1 MFPYSSLYEILN
13 VSETAS
19 IDEIKSSFRKLAHIY
34 HPDKNNNSPESET
47 EFKLLNN
54 AYSTLSDPFKRSE
67 YDNYLK
73 TSSVLKNRKKPSQD
87 INRNFPEISAGR
99 FTSVEN
105 IFSHINYLLWDI
117 EDLLRRPEDVDI
129 NEEYSGK
136 PLWHYILIILT
147 FIDQW
152 VLDPAGYR
160 DYFMEAR
167 KMGKVNITEYIFE
180 SFRPGNDEHRP
191 FFDIPDY
198 FYDVR
203 KRMDKFFQ
211 KAKFYDLI
219 KTVPDCGIRIIDC
232 LFESQNLAIHYL
244 VYINLS
250 LSGEIDSIPEFKH
263 SYSCFEMKPK

>member
-1 MFPYSSLYEILN
+1 MFPYSSLYEILS

-19 IDEIKSSFRKLAHIY
+19 IDEIKSSFRKFAHIY

-47 EFKLLNN
+47 EFKVLNN
-54 AYSTLSDPFKRSE
+54 AYSILSDSFKRSE

-73 TSSVLKNRKKPSQD
+73 TSTILKNRKKGAPD
-87 INRNFPEISAGR
+87 RNRTLPEISGSP
-99 FTSVEN
+99 FTSIEK

-117 EDLLRRPEDVDI
+117 EDFLRRPETIDWDS
-129 NEEYSGK
+129 EYSGK

-180 SFRPGNDEHRP
+180 SFRPGNTEHRP
-191 FFDIPDY
+191 FVDITDY

-203 KRMDKFFQ
+203 KRMDKFS
-211 KAKFYDLI
+211 KYAKIRDLV
-219 KTVPDCGIRIIDC
+219 KTIPDSGIRIIDC
-232 LFESQNLAIHYL
+232 IFESQNLAVHYL
-244 VYINLS
+244 VYINLA

-263 SYSCFEMKPK
+263 SFSCFNI